1 MQINSYSPKCK
12 CYNRDMCEILQNTGK
27 ELCVCEVKDLRII
40 SDRER
45 EGRERDRE
53 RERERISE
61 DMREFHEGVELFA
74 MAGHLLWLKYRS
86 QW

>member
-1 MQINSYSPKCK
+1 MWDTSEY
-12 CYNRDMCEILQNTGK
+12 REGAV
-27 ELCVCEVKDLRII
+27 CVWGEGFKNNFRP
-40 SDRER
+40 ER
-45 EGRERDRE
+45 EGREREME